1 MNSNVWPIGIWA
13 AVTLAGLLGTRWMPA
28 PARALALAIIGAQAG
43 TAVAI
48 FAAVG
53 LILVVTA

>member
-28 PARALALAIIGAQAG
+28 PAREIALAIIGAQAWA
-43 TAVAI
+43 AVTI
-48 FAAVG
+48 FAVVG